1 MNVYEMIAFVGYL
14 VVVLGVGVCF
24 FLKQRSTDE
33 KSYFLGD
40 KNVNGWVSALS
51 AGASD
56 MSA

>member
-14 VVVLGVGVCF
+14 VVVLGVVVYF

-40 KNVNGWVSALS
+40 KNMNG
-51 AGASD
+51 
-56 MSA
+56 

>member
-14 VVVLGVGVCF
+14 VVVLGVGVYF

-40 KNVNGWVSALS
+40 KNMNG
-51 AGASD
+51 
-56 MSA
+56 

>member
-14 VVVLGVGVCF
+14 VVVYF

-40 KNVNGWVSALS
+40 KNMNG
-51 AGASD
+51 
-56 MSA
+56 